1 MKRLSLRG
9 RMVMTAVAAA
19 GVALAVLLLL
29 VGPTLDRRARDQAFA
44 GLTAE
49 ARLMARVVE
58 EQLARGTSP
67 EALDPVVDA
76 ASREVNARVTVIAPD
91 GKVLADSAASG
102 ADLER
107 VANHADRP
115 EVQGALAGE
124 TSRAERRSATVGAEL
139 LYAAVPVRSNGRIV
153 GVARLSRG
161 IEAIQEQSRDL
172 WRAAAL
178 ALALALLATG
188 VLSVLLSSSL
198 GRSLREI
205 METAR
210 QYAQGNLAA
219 RIRVGRDDEL
229 GELARIINQSADQLQ
244 QRMAEIAR
252 DRGRTD
258 AILSALDDGV
268 LAVDHRGTVILANP
282 SLVKAMDL
290 RESLGRHYLEVIRQH
305 EVGALIE
312 EVLRTGERREAA
324 VELLRLGRVF
334 TITVVPFPGESGTP
348 HGAILTFNDATERR
362 RLEHIRRDFVANASH
377 ELRTPLTSIR
387 GFVEALED
395 GAVEEPEKAQR
406 FLGKI
411 RTHAD
416 RMAALV
422 DDLLELSRLESGD
435 RPPEWEETLPSEVTG
450 DVMASFAGLATR
462 KDISLRREDR
472 GAPAV
477 VTDPERLR
485 RILENLVD
493 NAVKYTPGGGQVQIT
508 TLPGPAGSARVEI
521 ADNGPGI
528 APEHQARIFER
539 FYRVDKARS
548 RELGGTGLGLS
559 IVRHLAEGMG
569 ASVSVES
576 EPGRGSRFTV
586 TLPAA
591 PALPGKPASAL
602 PGKPA

>member
-1 MKRLSLRG
+1 MKKRLSLRG
-9 RMVMTAVAAA
+9 RMVLTAVVAA

-29 VGPTLDRRARDQAFA
+29 AGPSLARRARDQAFA
-44 GLTAE
+44 SLTAE

-58 EQLARGTSP
+58 EQLAVGTNP
-67 EALDPVVDA
+67 DALDPVVDA
-76 ASREVNARVTVIAPD
+76 ASREVDARVT
-91 GKVLADSAASG
+91 
-102 ADLER
+102 R
-107 VANHADRP
+107 DRP
-115 EVQGALAGE
+115 GRPGAGRLRGLRAGAREAGQPRRPAGGARRPRGE
-124 TSRAERRSATVGAEL
+124 TSRAERRSATVGADL
-139 LYAAVPVRSNGRIV
+139 LYAAVPVRSQGRIV

-161 IEAIQEQSRDL
+161 IEAIEGQGRDL
-172 WRAAAL
+172 WRAG
-178 ALALALLATG
+178 ALALLLALVATG
-188 VLSVLLSSSL
+188 LLSILLSASL
-198 GRSLREI
+198 GRSLEEI

-210 QYAQGNLAA
+210 QYAQGNLEA

-244 QRMAEIAR
+244 GRMAEIAR

-258 AILSALDDGV
+258 AILSAMDDGV

-282 SLVKAMDL
+282 SLAKAMDL
-290 RESLGRHYLEVIRQH
+290 NDALGRHYLEVIRQR
-305 EVGALIE
+305 EVGSLIE
-312 EVLRTGERREAA
+312 EVLRTGERREAE
-324 VELLRLGRVF
+324 VELLQLRRVF

-422 DDLLELSRLESGD
+422 EDLLELSRLESGD
-435 RPPEWEETLPSEVTG
+435 RAPEWEETLPSEVAE
-450 DVMASFAGLATR
+450 DVVASFAGQATR
-462 KDISLRREDR
+462 KDITLRREDR
-472 GAPAV
+472 EAPAV

-493 NAVKYTPGGGQVQIT
+493 NAVKYTPDGGCVAVT
-508 TLPGPAGSARVEI
+508 TSAGPDGSARIEV

-576 EPGRGSRFTV
+576 EPGRGARFTV
-586 TLPAA
+586 
-591 PALPGKPASAL
+591 ALPGKPASAL

>member
-1 MKRLSLRG
+1 VKKRLSLRG
-9 RMVMTAVAAA
+9 RMVLTAVVAA

-29 VGPTLDRRARDQAFA
+29 AGPSLARRSRDQAFA
-44 GLTAE
+44 SLTAE

-58 EQLARGTSP
+58 EQLAAGTSP

-91 GKVLADSAASG
+91 GRVLADSAVSG
-102 ADLER
+102 LELSR
-107 VANHADRP
+107 LANHADRP
-115 EVQGALAGE
+115 EVRGALAGE
-124 TSRAERRSATVGAEL
+124 TRRAERRSETVGRDL
-139 LYAAVPVRSNGRIV
+139 LYAAVPVQSRGRIV

-161 IEAIQEQSRDL
+161 IEAIEETGRDL
-172 WRAAAL
+172 WRAGAL
-178 ALALALLATG
+178 ALLLALLATG
-188 VLSVLLSSSL
+188 LLSALLSASL
-198 GRSLREI
+198 GRSVQEI

-244 QRMAEIAR
+244 GRMAEIAR

-258 AILSALDDGV
+258 AILSAMDDGV

-282 SLVKAMDL
+282 SLVNAMELKDA
-290 RESLGRHYLEVIRQH
+290 LGRHYLEVIRQR
-305 EVGALIE
+305 EVGSLIE
-312 EVLRTGERREAA
+312 EVLRTGERREAE
-324 VELLRLGRVF
+324 VELLQLRRVF

-362 RLEHIRRDFVANASH
+362 RLEDIRRDFVANASH

-395 GAVEEPEKAQR
+395 GAMEEPQKAQR

-422 DDLLELSRLESGD
+422 EDLLELSRLESGD
-435 RPPEWEETLPSEVTG
+435 RAPEWEETLPSEVAE
-450 DVMASFAGLATR
+450 DVVASFAGLATR
-462 KDISLRREDR
+462 KDISLRVEDR

-493 NAVKYTPGGGQVQIT
+493 NSVKYTPDGGGIAIT
-508 TLPGPAGSARVEI
+508 ISGGPNGSARIEV

-569 ASVSVES
+569 ASVSVDS

-586 TLPAA
+586 
-591 PALPGKPASAL
+591 ALPGRTL
-602 PGKPA
+602 